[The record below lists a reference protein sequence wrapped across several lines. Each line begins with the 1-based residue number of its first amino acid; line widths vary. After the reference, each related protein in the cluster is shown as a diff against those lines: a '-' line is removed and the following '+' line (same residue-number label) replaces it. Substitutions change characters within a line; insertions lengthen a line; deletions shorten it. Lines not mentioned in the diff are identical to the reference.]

1 MTMIKAIDE
10 TSRSTSAGAL
20 EETPRDAAEVQRG
33 PGRPK
38 SNPTSARASVQ
49 SLDRALQ
56 LLDIIA
62 DADGLSLADVAKKS
76 DLAPST
82 VHRILGTLENH
93 GHVRVDP
100 DTGHWLIGV
109 AAFRVGSAFLRSRN
123 LVAMSRAG
131 MRQLM
136 DATGETVNL
145 GIEEDGDVV
154 FVAQI
159 ESHAPIRAFFRPG
172 RRTAIHASGIGKAL
186 LATMPDEQVA
196 EIFATKKPAA
206 FTPKTITGH
215 KAMQAELATSRARGW
230 ALDDEEQTPGMRCV
244 AAPIFN
250 ERGET
255 IAAISISG
263 PTVRMSDDRLAEL
276 SAAVAGAARRIT
288 EESGGY
294 PPPNWMR

>member
-1 MTMIKAIDE
+1 MTKAIDG
-10 TSRSTSAGAL
+10 TSTNTSGGAP
-20 EETPRDAAEVQRG
+20 EETPRDAAAVQRG

-38 SNPTSARASVQ
+38 SNPSSARASVQ
-49 SLDRALQ
+49 SLDRALH

-62 DADGLSLADVAKKS
+62 DADGLALAEIAKKA

-93 GHVRVDP
+93 GHVRADP
-100 DTGHWLIGV
+100 DTGRWLIGV

-123 LVAMSRAG
+123 LVAMSRVG

-136 DATGETVNL
+136 EATGETVNL
-145 GIEEDGDVV
+145 GIEDDGDVV

-186 LATMPDEQVA
+186 LATMPEERVA
-196 EIFATKKPAA
+196 EIFAIKNPAA
-206 FTPKTITGH
+206 YSRKTITGR
-215 KAMQAELATSRARGW
+215 KAMLAELAKIRARGW
-230 ALDDEEQTPGMRCV
+230 ALDDEEQTLGMRCV

-250 ERGET
+250 EYGET

-263 PTVRMSDDRLAEL
+263 PTVRMADDRLAEL
-276 SAAVAGAARRIT
+276 NAAVAGAARRIT
-288 EESGGY
+288 EENGGY
-294 PPPNWMR
+294 PPANWVR

>member
-1 MTMIKAIDE
+1 MTKTIDE
-10 TSRSTSAGAL
+10 TSTDTAGSAP
-20 EETPRDAAEVQRG
+20 EAAFGNTAEIQRG

-38 SNPTSARASVQ
+38 SNPAAARVSVQ

-62 DADGLSLADVAKKS
+62 DADGLSLADTAKKS

-82 VHRILGTLENH
+82 VHRILGTLEDH

-123 LVAMSRAG
+123 LVAMSRVG

-136 DATGETVNL
+136 EATGETVNL
-145 GIEEDGDVV
+145 GIDEDGDVV

-186 LATMPDEQVA
+186 LATMPDAHVA
-196 EIFATKKPAA
+196 EILETRKPAA
-206 FTPKTITGH
+206 FTARTITGR
-215 KAMQAELATSRARGW
+215 KAMQAELAASRARGW

-250 ERGET
+250 ELGET

-288 EESGGY
+288 EENGGY